1 MARLIFISPYL
12 KGGKNAK
19 WLRNRTHYFA
29 TREGVVIP
37 EKDADTP
44 PTEKQK
50 AYIQRLTKNL
60 PLCCGLLEYEDYTAH
75 PTKAHASSLITLA
88 LEEHWK
94 QVQQTDGYM
103 KYIATRERWRT
114 FRTTAHPKAGT
125 AHHKDGTRFP

>member
-50 AYIQRLTKNL
+50 AYIRRLTKKL
-60 PLCCGLLEYEDYTAH
+60 PLCRGLLEYEAYKEH
-75 PTKAHASSLITLA
+75 PTRKTAAEFIA
-88 LEEHWK
+88 QAYEQFVAPMDKREN
-94 QVQQTDGYM
+94 
-103 KYIATRERWRT
+103 YIDYVETVPARS
-114 FRTTAHPKAGT
+114 KSAGT
-125 AHHKDGTRFP
+125 ACGMPTVR

>member
-60 PLCCGLLEYEDYTAH
+60 PLCCGLLEYEDYKEH
-75 PTKAHASSLITLA
+75 PTRMTAA
-88 LEEHWK
+88 EF
-94 QVQQTDGYM
+94 
-103 KYIATRERWRT
+103 IAQ
-114 FRTTAHPKAGT
+114 AYPCS
-125 AHHKDGTRFP
+125 